1 MAAAEVITAT
11 ATVITA
17 SGGLVLALAAW
28 RTAQRTKSTETVA
41 RATEAKVDEVHVI
54 VNQRFT
60 DLQRYTEALTRALV
74 AGGVDVPIDQ
84 SIGPAVPPLPPGGA
98 VS

>member
-17 SGGLVLALAAW
+17 CGGLVLALAAW
-28 RTAQRTKSTETVA
+28 RTAQRTKSTEVVA
-41 RATEAKVDEVHVI
+41 RATEAKVEEVHVI

-74 AGGVDVPIDQ
+74 GAGVDVPIDQ
-84 SIGPAVPPLPPGGA
+84 SIPPTATVPGA
-98 VS
+98 TEAA

>member
-1 MAAAEVITAT
+1 VAAAEVITAT
-11 ATVITA
+11 ATVVTA
-17 SGGLVLALAAW
+17 CGGFVLALATW
-28 RTAQRTKSTETVA
+28 RTAQRTRATETVA
-41 RATEAKVDEVHVI
+41 KSPEAKVDQVHVI

-84 SIGPAVPPLPPGGA
+84 SIGPPPPVPA
-98 VS
+98 ATETS